1 MGLSFQRLLNK
12 GNSMSTNSKFI
23 TLAGLAGCLGAILVG
38 IGEFSLQFTPNG
50 GIEDV
55 KDYLYFNDVSADRLS
70 FGHFLAVLA
79 APLYILGYWHLSK
92 KLEPAGPKQA
102 KAFFLIGAY
111 AFAVGTAWI
120 GQRFFLASTVHE
132 IAAGQDLKHL
142 LTIFS
147 EHNEPFVN
155 VLRVA
160 MAAVSVIWIKLILS
174 GKTAF
179 PKWMAIFSPIVLLA
193 TMATLY
199 FTGTKIG
206 LYVFPVAMNATH
218 FIIFALA
225 MLTARD
231 KNITA

>member
-1 MGLSFQRLLNK
+1 MT
-12 GNSMSTNSKFI
+12 MTSKSI

-38 IGEFSLQFTPNG
+38 IGEFSMQFTPNG

-79 APLYILGYWHLSK
+79 APLYMLGYWDLSK

-120 GQRFFLASTVHE
+120 GQRFFLGTTVHE
-132 IAAGQDLKHL
+132 IAAGQDLKPL
-142 LTIFS
+142 LTTFS

-160 MAAVSVIWIKLILS
+160 MLAVSILWIKLILS
-174 GKTAF
+174 GKSAF

-193 TMATLY
+193 TMFALY
-199 FTGTKIG
+199 FFKTKIG

-218 FIIFALA
+218 FFIFALA
-225 MLTARD
+225 MFTARSSVIEEQD
-231 KNITA
+231 VA

>member
-1 MGLSFQRLLNK
+1 MQN
-12 GNSMSTNSKFI
+12 NSGFI
-23 TLAGLAGCLGAILVG
+23 TFAGIAGCIGAILVG

-55 KDYLYFNDVSADRLS
+55 KDYLYFNDVSAGRLS

-79 APLYILGYWHLSK
+79 APLYMLGYWHLSK

-120 GQRFFLASTVHE
+120 GQRFFLATTVHE
-132 IAAGQDLKHL
+132 IAEGQNLNHL
-142 LTIFS
+142 LSVFS
-147 EHNEPFVN
+147 EHNEPLVN

-160 MAAVSVIWIKLILS
+160 MLTVSIIWIKLILS

-179 PKWMAIFSPIVLLA
+179 PKWMAIFSPIALLA
-193 TMATLY
+193 LMATLY

-206 LYVFPVAMNATH
+206 LYVFPVAMNAAH
-218 FIIFALA
+218 FIVFALA
-225 MLTARD
+225 MFTAR
-231 KNITA
+231 KGITVEPASS

>member
-1 MGLSFQRLLNK
+1 M
-12 GNSMSTNSKFI
+12 TTESKFN
-23 TLAGLAGCLGAILVG
+23 TLAGIAGCLGAILVG
-38 IGEFSLQFTPNG
+38 VGEFSLQYTPNG

-55 KDYLYFNDVSADRLS
+55 KDYLYFNDVSAGRLT
-70 FGHFLAVLA
+70 FGHFIAVLS
-79 APLYILGYWHLSK
+79 APLYMLGYWHLSK

-120 GQRFFLASTVHE
+120 GQRFFLAATVHE
-132 IAAGQDLKHL
+132 IAAGQDIKTL
-142 LTIFS
+142 LTLFS

-160 MAAVSVIWIKLILS
+160 MLVVSVLWIKLILT

-179 PKWMAIFSPIVLLA
+179 PKWMAIFSPIALLA

-218 FIIFALA
+218 FIVFALA
-225 MLTARD
+225 MITARD

>member
-1 MGLSFQRLLNK
+1 
-12 GNSMSTNSKFI
+12 MSTNSKFI

-38 IGEFSLQFTPNG
+38 IGEFSMQFTPNG

-55 KDYLYFNDVSADRLS
+55 KDYLYFNNVSAERLS
-70 FGHFLAVLA
+70 FGHFIAVLS
-79 APLYILGYWHLSK
+79 APLYMLGYWHLSK
-92 KLEPAGPKQA
+92 KLEPAGPKQS

-120 GQRFFLASTVHE
+120 GQRFFLGTTVHE
-132 IAAGQDLKHL
+132 IAAGQDLKPL
-142 LTIFS
+142 LTTFS

-155 VLRVA
+155 VLRIA
-160 MAAVSVIWIKLILS
+160 MLLVSILWIKLILT

-179 PKWMAIFSPIVLLA
+179 PKWMAIFSPIALLA

-206 LYVFPVAMNATH
+206 LYVFPVAMNAAH
-218 FIIFALA
+218 FIVFALA

-231 KNITA
+231 KNAAT

>member
-1 MGLSFQRLLNK
+1 M
-12 GNSMSTNSKFI
+12 TTESKFI
-23 TLAGLAGCLGAILVG
+23 TLAGIAGCLGAILVG
-38 IGEFSLQFTPNG
+38 VGEFSMQYTPNG

-55 KDYLYFNDVSADRLS
+55 KDYLYFNDVSAGRLT
-70 FGHFLAVLA
+70 FGHFIAVLS
-79 APLYILGYWHLSK
+79 APLYMLGYWHLSK

-120 GQRFFLASTVHE
+120 GQRFFLAATVHE
-132 IAAGQDLKHL
+132 IAAGQDIKTL
-142 LTIFS
+142 LTLFS

-160 MAAVSVIWIKLILS
+160 MLVVSVLWIKLILT

-179 PKWMAIFSPIVLLA
+179 PKWMAIFSPIALLA

-218 FIIFALA
+218 FIVFALA
-225 MLTARD
+225 MITARD

>member
-1 MGLSFQRLLNK
+1 
-12 GNSMSTNSKFI
+12 MSSHSKFV
-23 TLAGLAGCLGAILVG
+23 TLAGVAGCLGAILVG
-38 IGEFSLQFTPNG
+38 IGEFSMQFAPNSD
-50 GIEDV
+50 IMDV
-55 KDYLYFNDVSADRLS
+55 TDYLYFNDVSAQRLS
-70 FGHFLAVLA
+70 FGHFLAVLS
-79 APLYILGYWHLSK
+79 APLYMLGYWHLSK
-92 KLEPAGPKQA
+92 KLEPAGPKQS

-120 GQRFFLASTVHE
+120 GQRFFLGATVHE
-132 IAAGQDLKHL
+132 IAGTQDATALANLKALL
-142 LTIFS
+142 LTFS

-160 MAAVSVIWIKLILS
+160 MLIVSVLWIKLILT

-179 PKWMAIFSPIVLLA
+179 PKWMAIFSPIVLLIS
-193 TMATLY
+193 MVMLY
-199 FTGTKIG
+199 VFKTKIG

-225 MLTARD
+225 MFFGRQ

>member
-1 MGLSFQRLLNK
+1 MRN
-12 GNSMSTNSKFI
+12 NSGFI
-23 TLAGLAGCLGAILVG
+23 TFAGLAGCLGAILVG

-55 KDYLYFNDVSADRLS
+55 KDYLYFNDVSAGRLS

-79 APLYILGYWHLSK
+79 APLYMLGYWHLSK

-120 GQRFFLASTVHE
+120 GQRFFLATTVHE
-132 IAAGQDLKHL
+132 IAEGQNLNHL
-142 LTIFS
+142 LSVFS

-160 MAAVSVIWIKLILS
+160 MLTVSIIWIKLILS

-179 PKWMAIFSPIVLLA
+179 PKWMAIFSPIALLA
-193 TMATLY
+193 LMATLY

-206 LYVFPVAMNATH
+206 LYVFPVAMNAAH
-218 FIIFALA
+218 FIVFALA
-225 MLTARD
+225 MFTAR
-231 KNITA
+231 KGITVEPASS

>member
-1 MGLSFQRLLNK
+1 MDIQ
-12 GNSMSTNSKFI
+12 SKFV
-23 TLAGLAGCLGAILVG
+23 TFAGLAGCLGAILVG
-38 IGEFSLQFTPNG
+38 IGEFSMQFTPNG

-55 KDYLYFNDVSADRLS
+55 KDYLYFNDVSAGRLS
-70 FGHFLAVLA
+70 FGHFIAVLS
-79 APLYILGYWHLSK
+79 APLYLLGYWYLSK
-92 KLEPAGPKQA
+92 KLEPAGPKQS

-120 GQRFFLASTVHE
+120 GQRFFLATTVHE
-132 IAAGQDLKHL
+132 IAAGQDLKSL
-142 LTIFS
+142 LTVFS

-155 VLRVA
+155 VLRLA
-160 MAAVSVIWIKLILS
+160 MLIVSILWIKLILS

-193 TMATLY
+193 LMFALY
-199 FTGTKIG
+199 FFKTKVG

-225 MLTARD
+225 LLTAR
-231 KNITA
+231 KTSVEKSPPL

>member
-1 MGLSFQRLLNK
+1 
-12 GNSMSTNSKFI
+12 MSTNSKFI